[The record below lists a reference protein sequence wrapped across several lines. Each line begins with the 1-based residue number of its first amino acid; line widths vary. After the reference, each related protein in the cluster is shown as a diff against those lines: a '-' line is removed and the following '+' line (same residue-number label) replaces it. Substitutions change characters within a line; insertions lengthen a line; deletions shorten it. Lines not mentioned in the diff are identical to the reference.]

1 MRRSLVVTLLLL
13 SLGAVGAD
21 PVTAARMPLDE
32 KIRLA
37 TEVYQELLEVEE
49 REVPQ
54 SLVDEASCI
63 AVIPGV
69 IKGAFGWGG
78 RHGRGV
84 LSCKKDGS
92 WSAPIFVTLSGG
104 SFGLQIG
111 AQSTDVV
118 LFIVKERS
126 VRSLLRS
133 KFTLGGDLSVAAGPV
148 GRSAELG
155 TDIRLR
161 AEIYSYAKSRGL
173 FAGVSVEGAR
183 LAPHKKSID
192 KYYGRTVS
200 AEEILFGSAITDLP
214 TESRKLIEALGRSA
228 APERKSR

>member
-1 MRRSLVVTLLLL
+1 
-13 SLGAVGAD
+13 
-21 PVTAARMPLDE
+21 MPLDE

-37 TEVYQELLEVEE
+37 TEVYLELLEVEE

-54 SLVDEASCI
+54 ALLDEASCV

-84 LSCKKDGS
+84 LSCRNNGS
-92 WSAPIFVTLSGG
+92 WSAPVFVTLSGG

-183 LAPHKKSID
+183 LAPHRKSID
-192 KYYGRTVS
+192 KYYGRSLS
-200 AEEILFGSAITDLP
+200 AEEILFGSAIDELP
-214 TESRKLIEALGRSA
+214 AESRDLIEALGR
-228 APERKSR
+228 

>member
-1 MRRSLVVTLLLL
+1 MRRTLVVTFVLLGL
-13 SLGAVGAD
+13 SAAAASPAV
-21 PVTAARMPLDE
+21 AARMPLDE

-37 TEVYQELLEVEE
+37 TEVYLELLEVEE

-54 SLVDEASCI
+54 ALLDEASCV

-84 LSCKKDGS
+84 LSCRNNGS
-92 WSAPIFVTLSGG
+92 WSAPVFVTLSGG

-183 LAPHKKSID
+183 LAPHRKSID
-192 KYYGRTVS
+192 KYYGRSLS
-200 AEEILFGSAITDLP
+200 AEEILFGSAIDELP
-214 TESRKLIEALGRSA
+214 AESRDLIEALGR
-228 APERKSR
+228 